1 MQPCLHSRLVVVA
14 TLQQHLL
21 KGFIHTARVPACG
34 THAHIHCMY
43 LSRTRVL
50 LVADTLLLPSCLCL
64 LQIDVQG
71 QNQEVHRAFL
81 AGNTAFIFTNSS
93 E

>member
-1 MQPCLHSRLVVVA
+1 
-14 TLQQHLL
+14 
-21 KGFIHTARVPACG
+21 
-34 THAHIHCMY
+34 MY